1 MSVFKR
7 KGSRVF
13 EYDFWLAGRRFFGNT
28 GCTSR
33 SEAKVHE
40 DQVRAEARAAVKQ
53 AGAEAPL
60 TLDTAIGR
68 YWIEHGRAQK
78 NADDLKRDFRRLMD
92 RLGPQRLLSDITDDD
107 VAKLVA
113 WRRGHHVHDDPN
125 RPLISNAQVNRTVT
139 EMLRR
144 LFVRARKK
152 WKVRFDTEPDW
163 GEHLLAEP
171 AERVREL
178 RPDEDAAL
186 ALALDPDYEAVR
198 RFSLASGLRQA
209 ESLLHWRQVDLAAR
223 RIATVGKGGRPVF
236 LPITSAM
243 EAILASRI
251 GHHPEYVFTYV
262 AARTVKPGSGAGA
275 GVPRQRGQRYPITP
289 HGLKT
294 HWRRRRSRAGV
305 ADFRWHDNRH
315 DFATKLLRATE
326 NLKLV
331 QRGLNHANVTTTV
344 KYAHVLDDELRA
356 GMEAMSVAPSKESPE
371 KSPDA
376 ARKRSAKGL

>member
-1 MSVFKR
+1 MTPAEAAAHLRISVKTLRGHVRDGSIRYIMTGRGAKRPGKAFAMADLTEFEERRRRRDAPVTERGKPSVFKR

-152 WKVRFDTEPDW
+152 WKSV
-163 GEHLLAEP
+163 
-171 AERVREL
+171 
-178 RPDEDAAL
+178 
-186 ALALDPDYEAVR
+186 DPN
-198 RFSLASGLRQA
+198 
-209 ESLLHWRQVDLAAR
+209 
-223 RIATVGKGGRPVF
+223 
-236 LPITSAM
+236 
-243 EAILASRI
+243 RI
-251 GHHPEYVFTYV
+251 GASTCLPNRRSVC
-262 AARTVKPGSGAGA
+262 ASCART
-275 GVPRQRGQRYPITP
+275 RTP
-289 HGLKT
+289 
-294 HWRRRRSRAGV
+294 
-305 ADFRWHDNRH
+305 
-315 DFATKLLRATE
+315 
-326 NLKLV
+326 
-331 QRGLNHANVTTTV
+331 
-344 KYAHVLDDELRA
+344 
-356 GMEAMSVAPSKESPE
+356 P
-371 KSPDA
+371 
-376 ARKRSAKGL
+376 